1 MAFNFGPFPLFFFSF
16 WVVSDS
22 LQPHGLQHTRFPYP
36 LLPPRVCS
44 NSCPSSWWCYSTIL
58 SSAASFSFYLQ
69 SFPAS
74 GIFPVSQ
81 LFTSGGQ
88 STGASASASV
98 LPIQGWFS
106 FALTGW
112 ISLQSKALSRVF
124 SSTTILQNPFLGTQ
138 PSLWFNCHICTW
150 LLEKPCVKV
159 TQLCL
164 TFCDPMV
171 RSWNSPGKNTE
182 VDCHSPL

>member
-1 MAFNFGPFPLFFFSF
+1 MYSYFDINYILSTWPSTLDLFRCFFFSF

-88 STGASASASV
+88 STGASASPSV
-98 LPIQGWFS
+98 LPMNLQGWFPLVL
-106 FALTGW
+106 FYCIFKNTYL
-112 ISLQSKALSRVF
+112 F
-124 SSTTILQNPFLGTQ
+124 
-138 PSLWFNCHICTW
+138 TW
-150 LLEKPCVKV
+150 LHQVIV
-159 TQLCL
+159 GHAGSFSHRMWTL
-164 TFCDPMV
+164 TCNM
-171 RSWNSPGKNTE
+171 
-182 VDCHSPL
+182 

>member
-74 GIFPVSQ
+74 GFFPVSQ

-98 LPIQGWFS
+98 LPMNIQDWLISFRMDWLDLLAVQGTLKSLLQHHNSTESILRHSTFFMVQLSHLYMTTGKTMCESHSAVSDFLRSHGPFMEFS
-106 FALTGW
+106 
-112 ISLQSKALSRVF
+112 R
-124 SSTTILQNPFLGTQ
+124 
-138 PSLWFNCHICTW
+138 
-150 LLEKPCVKV
+150 
-159 TQLCL
+159 
-164 TFCDPMV
+164 
-171 RSWNSPGKNTE
+171 
-182 VDCHSPL
+182 